1 MIVGAGV
8 MLITAN
14 YYAETIFV
22 KLFYDV
28 CIYIYVYIYCI
39 SVNL

>member
-14 YYAETIFV
+14 HAETIFV

-28 CIYIYVYIYCI
+28 CIYIYIYTA
-39 SVNL
+39 SL